1 MEWGIMKNNNKELF
15 SLLNAAQVAARLNV
29 SKPLVYKLMQTGKI
43 QFVQIN
49 SARRVRSQ
57 DLEEFIKSNLSNSLR
72 V

>member
-1 MEWGIMKNNNKELF
+1 MNENNEYSIK
-15 SLLNAAQVAARLNV
+15 LLNAAQVADHLNV

-43 QFVQIN
+43 QCVQIN
-49 SARRVRSQ
+49 SSRRVRPE

>member
-1 MEWGIMKNNNKELF
+1 MNGNNENSIK
-15 SLLNAAQVAARLNV
+15 LLNAAQVAERLNV

-43 QFVQIN
+43 QHVRIN
-49 SARRVRSQ
+49 SARRVRSE

>member
-1 MEWGIMKNNNKELF
+1 MNNQNKEFHRLM
-15 SLLNAAQVAARLNV
+15 NAAQVAERLNV

-43 QFVQIN
+43 QCVQIN